1 MSCSPK
7 TSRRGFIAVFAYLSL
22 ALALPA
28 LALRPDV
35 AAAAEGD
42 RSPFTGVWKEFW
54 SPDTTTDVNYNDEYA
69 IGVDA
74 VGRPKVLM
82 LSRNQ
87 TTFDEK
93 IDGQTI
99 TLTLQTSFLVK
110 YTLKLREDGSA
121 LDGTAETPNKTVKI
135 RWERIR

>member
-1 MSCSPK
+1 MPCLPK
-7 TSRRGFIAVFAYLSL
+7 TSRRGFVAAFARL
-22 ALALPA
+22 ALILAMPA
-28 LALRPDV
+28 LALEADT
-35 AAAAEGD
+35 AAAQQQD

-69 IGVDA
+69 VGVDA

-87 TTFDEK
+87 SIFDDK

-99 TLTLQTSFLVK
+99 SFTLQTSFLVK
-110 YTLKLREDGSA
+110 YSLKLREDGTA